1 VVGVFLNGEEITSP
15 GEHGERVRDDSFI
28 VLFNSS
34 GEEVGFRLPAR
45 RFGVVWEL
53 ELSTA
58 EPSLQP
64 GERAYRTREQVGLPA
79 RSLVVLRR
87 LT

>member
-1 VVGVFLNGEEITSP
+1 
-15 GEHGERVRDDSFI
+15 VRDDSFI
-28 VLFNSS
+28 VLFNAS

-45 RFGVVWEL
+45 RFGALWEV

-58 EPSLQP
+58 EPSLEP
-64 GERAYRTREQVGLPA
+64 GERAFRTREEVRLTG